1 MTVFARSYPLED
13 IHVDA
18 SGDGRTV
25 EAYAAVFN
33 VPTEIRDRDGHYM
46 EVIAPGAFDRTIAER
61 GTKFGVFYNHGL
73 TLHGASSER
82 GSVPIGTPL
91 EVRADERGL
100 YTRVRYH
107 KTPLAD
113 EVLEAIR
120 EGSITGYSFSGRF
133 IQSKP
138 PRVPRRRSD
147 GELPTVTRTEI
158 KLTEFGPTPM
168 PAYEEA
174 SIIGVRSVLQK
185 IAGLPDEERAEL
197 AALLFSG
204 LPPTTP
210 TVGAG
215 GEADTP
221 TVGAVAGEPGPDEG
235 HHSGRSLP
243 ARIVR
248 ARLRR
253 MGVL

>member
-33 VPTEIRDRDGHYM
+33 VPAEIHDRDGHYM
-46 EVIAPGAFDRTIAER
+46 EVVAPGAFDKTLEER
-61 GTKFGVFYNHGL
+61 GTRFGVFYNHGL

-120 EGSITGYSFSGRF
+120 EGSITAYSFSGRF
-133 IQSKP
+133 IRSEP
-138 PRVPRRRSD
+138 SRVPRRRSD

-158 KLTEFGPTPM
+158 RLTEFGPTPM
-168 PAYEEA
+168 PAYEAA
-174 SIIGVRSVLQK
+174 SIIGVRSAIQK
-185 IAGLPDEERAEL
+185 IAGLPAEERAEL

-204 LPPTTP
+204 LPTTTP
-210 TVGAG
+210 TVG
-215 GEADTP
+215 
-221 TVGAVAGEPGPDEG
+221 VVAGEPGPDEG

>member
-133 IQSKP
+133 IQSDP

-158 KLTEFGPTPM
+158 RLTEFGPTPM

-174 SIIGVRSVLQK
+174 SIIGVRSAIQK
-185 IAGLPDEERAEL
+185 IAGLPAEERAEL
-197 AALLFSG
+197 AALLSSG
-204 LPPTTP
+204 LPTTTP
-210 TVGAG
+210 TVGVVV
-215 GEADTP
+215 GESGP
-221 TVGAVAGEPGPDEG
+221 GEGR
-235 HHSGRSLP
+235 HSGRSLP
-243 ARIVR
+243 ARVAR

>member
-120 EGSITGYSFSGRF
+120 EGSITAYSFSGRF
-133 IQSKP
+133 IRSEP
-138 PRVPRRRSD
+138 SRVPRRRSD

-158 KLTEFGPTPM
+158 RLTEFGPTPM

-185 IAGLPDEERAEL
+185 IADLPDEERAEL

-210 TVGAG
+210 TVGG
-215 GEADTP
+215 
-221 TVGAVAGEPGPDEG
+221 VVGEPGPGEG

>member
-82 GSVPIGTPL
+82 GSVPIGTPV

-120 EGSITGYSFSGRF
+120 EGSIVAYSFSGRF
-133 IQSKP
+133 IQSEP
-138 PRVPRRRSD
+138 SRVPRRRSD

-158 KLTEFGPTPM
+158 RLTEFGPTPM

-174 SIIGVRSVLQK
+174 SIIGVRSAIQK
-185 IAGLPDEERAEL
+185 IADLPDEERAEL
-197 AALLFSG
+197 AALLSSG
-204 LPPTTP
+204 LPTTTP
-210 TVGAG
+210 TVG
-215 GEADTP
+215 
-221 TVGAVAGEPGPDEG
+221 VVAGEPGPDEG

>member
-107 KTPLAD
+107 RTPLAD

-133 IQSKP
+133 VRSEP

-158 KLTEFGPTPM
+158 RLTEFGPTPM

-174 SIIGVRSVLQK
+174 SIIGVRSAIQK
-185 IAGLPDEERAEL
+185 IAGLPAEERAEL

-210 TVGAG
+210 TVGG
-215 GEADTP
+215 
-221 TVGAVAGEPGPDEG
+221 VVGEPGPGEG
-235 HHSGRSLP
+235 RHSGRSLS